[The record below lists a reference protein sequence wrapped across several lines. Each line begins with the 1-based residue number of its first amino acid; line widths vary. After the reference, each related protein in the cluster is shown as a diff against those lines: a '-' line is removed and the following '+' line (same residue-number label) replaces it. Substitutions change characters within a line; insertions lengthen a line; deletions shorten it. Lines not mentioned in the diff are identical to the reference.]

1 MESDGEGDQEGQGAN
16 DTSKEQDNQYIMV
29 QVVSYLHITSIIVAT
44 WHICKS

>member
-44 WHICKS
+44 